1 MSATSLDVPGPVGGP
16 DGYNAPV
23 VAGAEAQA
31 SVSYAE
37 GDVPIGAPE
46 DLAFVQAYTNYDYR
60 YFVDG
65 GSGYAAP
72 VLLGNTQSLD
82 EEVMAEANFDV
93 TVNVDAEAGAQFMGS
108 VAGYPQTAEGGASAD
123 PTFAIDEPSYSAL
136 HDRRRACGPSPRG
149 GGS

>member
-1 MSATSLDVPGPVGGP
+1 M
-16 DGYNAPV
+16 
-23 VAGAEAQA
+23 

-46 DLAFVQAYTNYDYR
+46 DLAFVQAYMNYDYR

-82 EEVMAEANFDV
+82 EEVMVEANFDV

-108 VAGYPQTAEGGASAD
+108 VAGYPQTAEGGASAN
-123 PTFAIDEPSYSAL
+123 PTFAINEPSYSAPTRSKARL
-136 HDRRRACGPSPRG
+136 RPLPPRRRLLSPRPG
-149 GGS
+149 R